1 MTFFVFRFSV
11 VLPSKKMSWSR
22 LLSTRRYPDRPAE
35 VPMPGRSP
43 YLADYDRV
51 VFSSAFRRLQ
61 RKTQVMPLPETDFVH
76 TRLTHSLETACVG
89 RSLGRLSARR
99 VLEADSDIEKELPD
113 FAQDCGDIVAAACLA
128 HDIGNPP
135 FGHSGEDAISAYFA
149 SRAAERFTTG
159 LSAAQQA
166 DLQHF
171 EGNAAGFRILTH
183 TYPALSS
190 GSAGL
195 GLTYATLGA
204 FTKYPRPSVIANDKR
219 KNGASEKKYG
229 HFQAENSH
237 FKLVA
242 EELGLLPKDGPA
254 GFYHRHPLAFLV
266 EAADDICYRII
277 DFEDGL
283 KLGLIDHER
292 GLQLMRDL
300 RAAAPNA
307 RPKGAG
313 SSGLHWRDWQEELGY
328 LRAMLIGQLVD
339 ETATRFAQHAPAI
352 LAGTYDASLV
362 KELTGYE
369 FLQEI
374 QQLSVDK
381 LYRSRPVLEIE
392 AAGFEVLGGLLDVFL
407 CAIFDSKSNHRSR
420 KLLDLLPAQ
429 FRAVGHQADAPA
441 YEQILLLTDYVAGMT
456 DQHALSLY
464 KTIKGIELPKGF

>member
-1 MTFFVFRFSV
+1 
-11 VLPSKKMSWSR
+11 MSWPQ

-99 VLEADSDIEKELPD
+99 VLENDPSIANELPD
-113 FAQDCGDIVAAACLA
+113 FAQDCGDIVASACLA

-149 SRAAERFTTG
+149 SEAAERFTKH
-159 LSAAQQA
+159 LSAAEIG

-183 TYPALSS
+183 TYAALSS

-204 FTKYPRPSVIANDKR
+204 FTKYPRPSVIDADK
-219 KNGASEKKYG
+219 KQNGASEKKYG
-229 HFQAENSH
+229 HFQAENPR

-242 EELGLLPKDGPA
+242 EELGLRPKDAAA
-254 GFYHRHPLAFLV
+254 GFYYRHPLAFLV

-292 GLQLMRDL
+292 GLKLLRDL

-307 RPKGAG
+307 RPKSSG
-313 SSGLHWRDWQEELGY
+313 SGGLHWRDWQEELGY
-328 LRAMLIGQLVD
+328 LRATLIGQLVD

-352 LAGTYDASLV
+352 LGGTYDASLV
-362 KELTGYE
+362 KELSGFE

-374 QQLSVDK
+374 QYLSIEK

-392 AAGFEVLGGLLDVFL
+392 AAGFEVLGGLLDAFL
-407 CAIFDSKSNHRSR
+407 CAIFDQKENHRSR
-420 KLLDLLPAQ
+420 KLLDLLPNQ
-429 FRAVGHQADAPA
+429 FRAIGPQAGVSA

>member
-1 MTFFVFRFSV
+1 MQW
-11 VLPSKKMSWSR
+11 PR

-35 VPMPGRSP
+35 APQPGRSP

-99 VLEADSDIEKELPD
+99 VLENDPGIAEALPD
-113 FAQDCGDIVAAACLA
+113 FAQDCGDIVASACLA

-149 SRAAERFTTG
+149 SRAAERFITG
-159 LSAAQQA
+159 LSAAEQA

-204 FTKYPRPSVIANDKR
+204 FTKYPRPSAIDAGK
-219 KNGASEKKYG
+219 KQNGASEKKYG
-229 HFQAENSH
+229 HFQAENAR
-237 FKLVA
+237 FKHVA
-242 EELGLLPKDGPA
+242 EELGLRPKDAAA

-292 GLQLMRDL
+292 GLALLREL
-300 RAAAPNA
+300 RAAAPAPNA
-307 RPKGAG
+307 RPKGSG
-313 SSGLHWRDWQEELGY
+313 SSGLEWRDWQEELGY
-328 LRAMLIGQLVD
+328 LRATLIGQLVD
-339 ETATRFAQHAPAI
+339 ETATRFAQHVPAI

-362 KELTGYE
+362 KELTGYH
-369 FLQEI
+369 FLEEI
-374 QQLSVDK
+374 QRLSIQK

-392 AAGFEVLGGLLDVFL
+392 AAGFEVLGGLLDAFL
-407 CAIFDSKSNHRSR
+407 CAIFDKKENHRSR
-420 KLLDLLPAQ
+420 KLLDLLPPQ
-429 FRAVGHQADAPA
+429 FRAIGPQAGARPTNRFFCLPTTWPA
-441 YEQILLLTDYVAGMT
+441 
-456 DQHALSLY
+456 
-464 KTIKGIELPKGF
+464 

>member
-1 MTFFVFRFSV
+1 
-11 VLPSKKMSWSR
+11 MSAWPR

-35 VPMPGRSP
+35 APMPGRSP

-99 VLEADSDIEKELPD
+99 VLEADPSLAAELPD

-149 SRAAERFTTG
+149 SQAAERFITG

-204 FTKYPRPSVIANDKR
+204 FTKYPRPSVIADDKR
-219 KNGASEKKYG
+219 KSGASEKKYG
-229 HFQAENSH
+229 HFQAENPR

-242 EELGLLPKDGPA
+242 EELGLLPKDAAA

-292 GLQLMRDL
+292 GLQLMRNL

-328 LRAMLIGQLVD
+328 LRATLIGQLVD

-352 LAGTYDASLV
+352 LAGTYDAPLI

-374 QQLSVDK
+374 QQLSVTK

-392 AAGFEVLGGLLDVFL
+392 AAGFEVLGGLLEVFL
-407 CAIFDSKSNHRSR
+407 GAIFDAKHNHRSK
-420 KLLDLLPAQ
+420 KLLDLLPNQ
-429 FRAVGHQADAPA
+429 FRAVGHQAGASA
-441 YEQILLLTDYVAGMT
+441 YDQIVLLTDYVAGMT

>member
-1 MTFFVFRFSV
+1 
-11 VLPSKKMSWSR
+11 MSWFR

-99 VLEADSDIEKELPD
+99 VLEADASIANELPD

-135 FGHSGEDAISAYFA
+135 FGHSGEDAISAYFT
-149 SRAAERFTTG
+149 SRSAERFITG
-159 LSAAQQA
+159 LSAAQQS

-204 FTKYPRPSVIANDKR
+204 FTKYPRPSVIDVAK
-219 KNGASEKKYG
+219 KQNGASEKKCG
-229 HFQAENSH
+229 HFQAENSR

-292 GLQLMRDL
+292 GLALLRQL

-307 RPKGAG
+307 RSKGAG
-313 SSGLHWRDWQEELGY
+313 SSSLHWRDWQEELGY
-328 LRAMLIGQLVD
+328 LRATLIGQLVD

-392 AAGFEVLGGLLDVFL
+392 AAGFEVLGGLLDAFL
-407 CAIFDSKSNHRSR
+407 RAIFDSKNNHRSK
-420 KLLDLLPAQ
+420 KLLDLLPNQ
-429 FRAVGHQADAPA
+429 FRAVGHQAGASA
-441 YEQILLLTDYVAGMT
+441 YEQILLLTDYVGGMT

>member
-1 MTFFVFRFSV
+1 
-11 VLPSKKMSWSR
+11 MSTTWPQ

-99 VLEADSDIEKELPD
+99 VLESDPGLANELPD
-113 FAQDCGDIVAAACLA
+113 FAQDCGDIVASACLA

-149 SRAAERFTTG
+149 SRAAERFITG
-159 LSAAQQA
+159 LSTAEQS

-183 TYPALSS
+183 TYPALTN

-204 FTKYPRPSVIANDKR
+204 FTKYPRPSVVEAEK
-219 KNGASEKKYG
+219 KQGGASEKKYG
-229 HFQAENSH
+229 HFQAENPH

-242 EELGLLPKDGPA
+242 EELGLRPKDAAA

-292 GLQLMRDL
+292 GLELLREL

-307 RPKGAG
+307 RPKGSG

-328 LRAMLIGQLVD
+328 LRATLIGQLVD

-352 LAGTYDASLV
+352 LGGTYDAPLV
-362 KELTGYE
+362 KELSGYE
-369 FLQEI
+369 YLQEI
-374 QQLSVDK
+374 QRLSIAK

-392 AAGFEVLGGLLDVFL
+392 AAGFEVLGGLLDAFL
-407 CAIFDSKSNHRSR
+407 CAIFDKKENHRSR

-429 FRAVGHQADAPA
+429 YRAIGPQAGASA

>member
-1 MTFFVFRFSV
+1 
-11 VLPSKKMSWSR
+11 MSWPR

-35 VPMPGRSP
+35 VPTPGRSP

-99 VLEADSDIEKELPD
+99 VLENDPSLAHELPD

-149 SRAAERFTTG
+149 SEAAERFLQR
-159 LSAAQQA
+159 LSAAEIA

-204 FTKYPRPSVIANDKR
+204 FTKYPRPSVIDAAK
-219 KNGASEKKYG
+219 KQGGASEKKYG
-229 HFQAENSH
+229 HFQAENPR

-242 EELGLLPKDGPA
+242 EELGLRAKDSAA

-292 GLQLMRDL
+292 GLQLMRNL

-328 LRAMLIGQLVD
+328 LRATLIGQLVD
-339 ETATRFAQHAPAI
+339 ETATRFAHHASAI

-392 AAGFEVLGGLLDVFL
+392 AAGFEVLGGLLDAFL
-407 CAIFDSKSNHRSR
+407 CAIFDKKENHRSK
-420 KLLDLLPAQ
+420 KLLDLLPNQ
-429 FRAVGHQADAPA
+429 FRAVGHQAGAAA
-441 YEQILLLTDYVAGMT
+441 YEQIVLLTDYVAGMT

>member
-1 MTFFVFRFSV
+1 MW
-11 VLPSKKMSWSR
+11 PR

-35 VPMPGRSP
+35 APQPGRSP

-99 VLEADSDIEKELPD
+99 VLETDPDLARALPD
-113 FAQDCGDIVAAACLA
+113 FAQDCGDIVASACLA

-149 SRAAERFTTG
+149 SEAAACFMQALNPAERHDF
-159 LSAAQQA
+159 
-166 DLQHF
+166 QHF

-190 GSAGL
+190 GAGGL

-204 FTKYPRPSVIANDKR
+204 FTKYPRPSVVAAEK
-219 KNGASEKKYG
+219 KQNGASEKKYG
-229 HFQAENSH
+229 HFQAENPR

-242 EELGLLPKDGPA
+242 EELGLRAKDAPA

-292 GLQLMRDL
+292 GLALLREL
-300 RAAAPNA
+300 RAAAPHA
-307 RPKGAG
+307 RPP
-313 SSGLHWRDWQEELGY
+313 SSGSGGPRWRDWQEELGY
-328 LRAMLIGQLVD
+328 LRAVLIGQLVD
-339 ETATRFAQHAPAI
+339 ETASRFARHAPAI
-352 LAGTYDASLV
+352 LAGTYDAALV
-362 KELTGYE
+362 KELSGYP
-369 FLQEI
+369 FLEEI
-374 QQLSVDK
+374 QRLSVAK

-392 AAGFEVLGGLLDVFL
+392 AAGFEVLGGLLDAFL
-407 CAIFDSKSNHRSR
+407 RAIFDEQHNHRSR
-420 KLLDLLPAQ
+420 KLLDLLPPQ
-429 FRAVGHQADAPA
+429 FRAIGPQAGASA
-441 YEQILLLTDYVAGMT
+441 YEQMLLLTDYVAGMT

-464 KTIKGIELPKGF
+464 KIIKGIELPKGF

>member
-1 MTFFVFRFSV
+1 M
-11 VLPSKKMSWSR
+11 
-22 LLSTRRYPDRPAE
+22 
-35 VPMPGRSP
+35 
-43 YLADYDRV
+43 
-51 VFSSAFRRLQ
+51 
-61 RKTQVMPLPETDFVH
+61 
-76 TRLTHSLETACVG
+76 
-89 RSLGRLSARR
+89 
-99 VLEADSDIEKELPD
+99 
-113 FAQDCGDIVAAACLA
+113 
-128 HDIGNPP
+128 
-135 FGHSGEDAISAYFA
+135 
-149 SRAAERFTTG
+149 
-159 LSAAQQA
+159 
-166 DLQHF
+166 
-171 EGNAAGFRILTH
+171 
-183 TYPALSS
+183 
-190 GSAGL
+190 
-195 GLTYATLGA
+195 
-204 FTKYPRPSVIANDKR
+204 
-219 KNGASEKKYG
+219 
-229 HFQAENSH
+229 
-237 FKLVA
+237 A
-242 EELGLLPKDGPA
+242 EELGLRPKDALA

-292 GLQLMRDL
+292 GLQLMRNL

-307 RPKGAG
+307 RPKGSG

-328 LRAMLIGQLVD
+328 LRATLIGQLVD

-352 LAGTYDASLV
+352 LAGTYDASLI

-407 CAIFDSKSNHRSR
+407 CAIFDAKHNHRSK
-420 KLLDLLPAQ
+420 KLLDLLPNQ
-429 FRAVGHQADAPA
+429 FRAVGHQAGASA

>member
-1 MTFFVFRFSV
+1 
-11 VLPSKKMSWSR
+11 MSWPR

-35 VPMPGRSP
+35 TPQPGRSP

-99 VLEADSDIEKELPD
+99 VLEAEPAIGEALPD
-113 FAQDCGDIVAAACLA
+113 FAQDCGDIVASACLA

-149 SRAAERFTTG
+149 SRAAERFITG
-159 LSAAQQA
+159 LSAAEVA

-190 GSAGL
+190 GSGGL

-204 FTKYPRPSVIANDKR
+204 FTKYPRPSVVEADKK

-229 HFQAENSH
+229 HFQAENPR
-237 FKLVA
+237 FRLVA
-242 EELGLLPKDGPA
+242 DELGLLPKDAAA

-292 GLQLMRDL
+292 GLALLREL
-300 RAAAPNA
+300 RAAAPSA
-307 RPKGAG
+307 RPKSAG
-313 SSGLHWRDWQEELGY
+313 SGGLQWRDWQEELGY
-328 LRAMLIGQLVD
+328 LRATLIGQLVD

-352 LAGTYDASLV
+352 LAGAYDAPLV
-362 KELTGYE
+362 KELDGYAY
-369 FLQEI
+369 LQEI
-374 QQLSVDK
+374 QRLSIDK

-392 AAGFEVLGGLLDVFL
+392 AAGFEVLGGLLDAFL
-407 CAIFDSKSNHRSR
+407 GAIFDRQQNHRSR

-429 FRAVGHQADAPA
+429 FRAIGPQAGASA
-441 YEQILLLTDYVAGMT
+441 YAQILLLTDYVAGMT
-456 DQHALSLY
+456 DQNALSLY
-464 KTIKGIELPKGF
+464 KIIKGIDLPKGF

>member
-1 MTFFVFRFSV
+1 MWF
-11 VLPSKKMSWSR
+11 R

-35 VPMPGRSP
+35 VPTPGRSP

-99 VLEADSDIEKELPD
+99 VLENDPDLARELPD

-149 SRAAERFTTG
+149 SPAAVRFIGELTPAE
-159 LSAAQQA
+159 LA

-204 FTKYPRPSVIANDKR
+204 FTKYPRPSFIDAEKK

-229 HFQAENSH
+229 HFQAENPR
-237 FKLVA
+237 FRLVA
-242 EELGLLPKDGPA
+242 EELGLRAKDAPA

-292 GLQLMRDL
+292 GLALLREL

-307 RPKGAG
+307 RPKGSG
-313 SSGLHWRDWQEELGY
+313 SSGLEWRDWQEELGY
-328 LRAMLIGQLVD
+328 LRATLIGQLVD
-339 ETATRFAQHAPAI
+339 ETATRFARHAPAI

-362 KELTGYE
+362 KELSGYH
-369 FLQEI
+369 FLEEI
-374 QQLSVDK
+374 QRLSIAK

-392 AAGFEVLGGLLDVFL
+392 AAGFEVLGGLLDAFL
-407 CAIFDSKSNHRSR
+407 CAIFDSKNNHRSR
-420 KLLDLLPAQ
+420 KLLDLLPPQ
-429 FRAVGHQADAPA
+429 FRAIGPQAGASA
-441 YEQILLLTDYVAGMT
+441 YEQILLLTDYVAGLT

>member
-1 MTFFVFRFSV
+1 VS
-11 VLPSKKMSWSR
+11 LSWFQ

-35 VPMPGRSP
+35 VPAPGRSP

-99 VLEADSDIEKELPD
+99 VLEANPDIARELPD
-113 FAQDCGDIVAAACLA
+113 FSQDCGDIVASACLA

-149 SRAAERFTTG
+149 SRAAERFITG
-159 LSAAQQA
+159 LSPAEQA
-166 DLQHF
+166 DLLHF

-204 FTKYPRPSVIANDKR
+204 FTKYPRPSVIDVDK
-219 KNGASEKKYG
+219 KKHGASEKKYG
-229 HFQAENSH
+229 HFQAENAR

-242 EELGLLPKDGPA
+242 AELGLLPKDVTA

-292 GLQLMRDL
+292 GLKLLREL

-307 RPKGAG
+307 RPKGNG
-313 SSGLHWRDWQEELGY
+313 SSGLEWRDWQEELGY
-328 LRAMLIGQLVD
+328 LRATLIGQLMD
-339 ETATRFAQHAPAI
+339 ETAVRFAEHTLAI

-362 KELTGYE
+362 KELSGYN
-369 FLQEI
+369 FLEEI
-374 QQLSVDK
+374 QHLSINK

-392 AAGFEVLGGLLDVFL
+392 AAGFEVLGGLLDAFL
-407 CAIFDSKSNHRSR
+407 GAIFDSKSNHRSR
-420 KLLDLLPAQ
+420 KLLDLLPPQ
-429 FRAVGHQADAPA
+429 FRAIGPQAGASA
-441 YEQILLLTDYVAGMT
+441 YDQILLLTDYVAGMT

>member
-1 MTFFVFRFSV
+1 
-11 VLPSKKMSWSR
+11 MSWFQ

-35 VPMPGRSP
+35 APQPGRSP

-99 VLEADSDIEKELPD
+99 VLEADPGIAKELPD

-149 SRAAERFTTG
+149 SRAAERFITG
-159 LSAAQQA
+159 LSAAEQA

-204 FTKYPRPSVIANDKR
+204 FTKYPRPSVIDFAKK

-229 HFQAENSH
+229 HFQAENPR

-242 EELGLLPKDGPA
+242 EELGLQPKDAAA

-292 GLQLMRDL
+292 GLALLREL

-307 RPKGAG
+307 RPKGSG
-313 SSGLHWRDWQEELGY
+313 SSGLEWRDWQEELGY
-328 LRAMLIGQLVD
+328 LRATLIGQLVD
-339 ETATRFAQHAPAI
+339 ETATRFAQHVPEI

-362 KELTGYE
+362 KELTGYH
-369 FLQEI
+369 FLEEI
-374 QQLSVDK
+374 QRLSINK

-392 AAGFEVLGGLLDVFL
+392 AAGFEVLGGLLDAFL
-407 CAIFDSKSNHRSR
+407 CAIFDKKENHRSR
-420 KLLDLLPAQ
+420 KLLDLLPPQ
-429 FRAVGHQADAPA
+429 FRAIGPQVGASA